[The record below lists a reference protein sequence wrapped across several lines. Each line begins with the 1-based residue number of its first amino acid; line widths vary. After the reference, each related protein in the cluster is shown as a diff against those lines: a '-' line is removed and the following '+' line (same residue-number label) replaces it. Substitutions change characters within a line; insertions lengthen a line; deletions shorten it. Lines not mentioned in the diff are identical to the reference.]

1 MGPAN
6 GELVR
11 RIVADWERGDF
22 SSAAWAHPEIEFE
35 VADGIMAGRWNGV
48 EAMAESWADVL
59 RSFSELRAEPEE
71 IRELSDG
78 CVLLLLKNAG
88 RGRASGLDVRDVS
101 SHAANVF
108 YVRDGKVT
116 RLVIYWDRERALA
129 DLGLAG

>member
-1 MGPAN
+1 VTSADL
-6 GELVR
+6 ELVR

-22 SSAAWAHPEIEFE
+22 TSAEWAHPEIEFE
-35 VADGIMAGRWNGV
+35 VADGIMAGRWQGV

-59 RSFSELRAEPEE
+59 RSFSELRAEAEE
-71 IRELSDG
+71 IREVDDG

-88 RGRASGLDVRDVS
+88 RGRASGLEVGEVS
-101 SHAANVF
+101 PQAANVF

-129 DLGLAG
+129 DLGLT